1 MYVSPTEAIRMY
13 DVSKPTLYKDMSDG
27 KLSFEKDERGRR
39 KLNVAELDRI
49 YSKRAEEG
57 TPLTSNNVQ
66 SSRSFTDA
74 NVNPNALINEVKT
87 IKEQIDQAKDREI
100 KLLEQQIE
108 QLREQNDNLNRYLK
122 ETREEHQGY
131 LRLLEHK
138 SAEEGG
144 RSSQLDQKLEMMDE
158 QMRLLQEQNQ
168 LLLRKEAERKR
179 RAAIRKKKIEER
191 KRQRVLQKAEQA
203 EKSKS
208 FLERLFC

>member
-1 MYVSPTEAIRMY
+1 MYVSPTEAIKLY

-27 KLSFEKDERGRR
+27 KISFDKDERGRR

-57 TPLTSNNVQ
+57 APLTSNNVQ
-66 SSRSFTDA
+66 STLSFTEP
-74 NVNPNALINEVKT
+74 NVNSKLLLQEVKT
-87 IKEQIDQAKDREI
+87 IKEQIGQAKDREI

-138 SAEEGG
+138 STEEGTH
-144 RSSQLDQKLEMMDE
+144 SPQLDQKLEMME
-158 QMRLLQEQNQ
+158 QQMHFLQEQNE
-168 LLLRKEAERKR
+168 LLLRREEERKR
-179 RAAIRKKKIEER
+179 RAVIRKKKIEEL
-191 KRQRVLQKAEQA
+191 KQQKALQKEQPA
-203 EKSKS
+203 QNNKGL
-208 FLERLFC
+208 FERLFG